1 MARKLSIYLYEGAN
15 RGGQT
20 LKGWIMCKGKIEGV
34 GSSTD
39 KYIQDLH
46 FTKCKACG
54 SKDLF
59 KFDVDTFCMA
69 CDWNSILM
77 DVDCGNFEKRIAIK
91 NRKMHESLKQRAASH
106 SDIQDANEEVAQDI
120 VA

>member
-1 MARKLSIYLYEGAN
+1 
-15 RGGQT
+15 
-20 LKGWIMCKGKIEGV
+20 MCKGKIERA
-34 GSSTD
+34 GSRND

>member
-1 MARKLSIYLYEGAN
+1 MS
-15 RGGQT
+15 
-20 LKGWIMCKGKIEGV
+20 KGKSDGI
-34 GSSTD
+34 GSNSG

-54 SKDLF
+54 SKDIV
-59 KFDVDTFCMA
+59 KFDVDTFCMV

-91 NRKMHESLKQRAASH
+91 NRKMHESLKQRVASH
-106 SDIQDANEEVAQDI
+106 PDIHDADEKVALDI